1 MSLMPLKNDPSASHL
16 PPSAAVARD
25 GSIALKLSDDVVRN
39 AGPPE
44 AAGWP
49 AAATAAS
56 VPPSSALTD
65 TAMTRMNRVLRD
77 KGERLMAGSRMI
89 FLKAPAGFSGFGQAE
104 IPPLGS
110 TATQRCFPEHVP

>member
-1 MSLMPLKNDPSASHL
+1 MYGADPC
-16 PPSAAVARD
+16 AARAFAR
-25 GSIALKLSDDVVRN
+25 AL

-104 IPPLGS
+104 IPPPGS
-110 TATQRCFPEHVP
+110 TATQRCFPEHGP